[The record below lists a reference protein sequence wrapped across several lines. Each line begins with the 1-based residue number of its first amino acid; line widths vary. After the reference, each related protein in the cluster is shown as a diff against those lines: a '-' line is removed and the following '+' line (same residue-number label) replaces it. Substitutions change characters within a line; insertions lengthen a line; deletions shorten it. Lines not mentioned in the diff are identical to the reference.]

1 MKRILV
7 LTAMTIALLMQ
18 GCMQSGGP
26 KGEKEE
32 AEAARIYSDL
42 GLGYLRQ
49 GSLEQALEKL
59 KRALEIDSKYP
70 AANHYIAE
78 VYKQLGDTKQAE
90 KYYDRAAELD
100 PRNPMVLNNYGAFLC
115 DQARFVDAEKYFL
128 RAANT
133 PRYQTPELAY
143 ENLALCAQRVNN
155 SDKAEEYFRKAL
167 AANPKLSKSLYQL
180 AQLSYDKKDHLKAR
194 AFLQRFHGVSTQS
207 EQSLKLAIKI
217 EQALGNETALQE
229 YRQALKTRFPDAV
242 TE

>member
-7 LTAMTIALLMQ
+7 LAAMAIALLVQ

-32 AEAARIYSDL
+32 AEAVRIYSDL

-49 GSLEQALEKL
+49 GNLDQALVKL
-59 KRALEIDSKYP
+59 QRALEIDSKYP

-78 VYKQLGDTKQAE
+78 VYKQLGEIEQAE

-100 PRNPMVLNNYGAFLC
+100 PKNPMLLNNYGAFLC
-115 DQARFVDAEKYFL
+115 EQSRFVDAEKYFL

-143 ENLALCAQRVNN
+143 ENLALCAQRVNS

-167 AANPKLSKSLYQL
+167 AINSKLPQSLHQL
-180 AQLSYDKKDHLKAR
+180 AQINYDKKDYLKAR
-194 AFLQRFHGVSTQS
+194 AFLQRFHGVAAQS

-217 EQALGNETALQE
+217 EQALGNEAALQE
-229 YRQALKTRFPDAV
+229 YRQTLKTRFPDAA

>member
-1 MKRILV
+1 MNKVIV
-7 LTAMTIALLMQ
+7 LMVTLFALLLQ
-18 GCMQSGGP
+18 GCVQSGGP
-26 KGEKEE
+26 KGEKET
-32 AEAARIYSDL
+32 AEAVRIYNDL

-49 GSLEQALEKL
+49 GKLDQAQDKL
-59 KRALEIDSKYP
+59 KRALELNSSDP

-78 VYKQLGDTKQAE
+78 VYKQQGDTKLAE

-115 DQARFVDAEKYFL
+115 EQSRFADAEKYFL

-155 SDKAEEYFRKAL
+155 MDKAEEYFRKAL
-167 AANPKLSKSLYQL
+167 SANPKLPKSLYQL
-180 AQLSYDKKDHLKAR
+180 AQLSYDKKDYLKAR
-194 AFLQRFHGVSTQS
+194 AFLQRFHGVAAQS

-217 EQALGNETALQE
+217 EEVLGNEAALEE
-229 YRQALKTRFPDAV
+229 YRQSLKTRFPDAV